1 MPSKRSKPVD
11 SSDPNSTER
20 HSTNKRLRLD
30 THALSE
36 KSTNNLLLRSSV
48 TSAASQE
55 KRSALEGDRIPITL
69 DDFPSGPDSPF
80 ETTFDKLRLSVIAT
94 LERLPIAQDHP
105 DLRKVGRLKT
115 SEDVSKLLSTR
126 GWWTPSLVNVFADSP
141 VATMSLS
148 SSVGSLNPPCA
159 LTERLF
165 RQGKFAH
172 LSSLCITGT
181 PLSHLELAHLRL
193 LPALASLNL
202 ASTNL
207 SPLHL
212 LHLVTHAASLRDL
225 NISSNPSITDDAR
238 VPLSALTALT
248 SLYLRDT
255 SITIPC
261 LRLLVYALP
270 LACRFITLPQGCLHY
285 LNTRSKRYCVD
296 IPIGYVQDP
305 RDVPNMTLS
314 NLKRNLELH
323 KAANGDIATGGT
335 KTEVA
340 ERLMGV
346 LCGRVADGRI
356 ARRVGRG

>member
-1 MPSKRSKPVD
+1 MSNKRSKPVD
-11 SSDPNSTER
+11 SSDPNSSER
-20 HSTNKRLRLD
+20 HSTNKRLCLD
-30 THALSE
+30 AHALSE
-36 KSTNNLLLRSSV
+36 KSKNSLLRSSV
-48 TSAASQE
+48 TSAGSQR
-55 KRSALEGDRIPITL
+55 KRGALEGDRIPSSL
-69 DDFPSGPDSPF
+69 DDFLSGPDSPF
-80 ETTFDKLRLSVIAT
+80 ESAFDKLRLSVITA
-94 LERLPIAQDHP
+94 LERLPVAQDHP

-115 SEDVSKLLSTR
+115 SEDISKLLSTR
-126 GWWTPSLVNVFADSP
+126 GWWIPTLIGNFADSP

-148 SSVGSLNPPCA
+148 SSVGSLNPSCS

-165 RQGKFAH
+165 RQGKFTH

-181 PLSHLELAHLRL
+181 PLSHLELTHLRL

-207 SPLHL
+207 STLHL
-212 LHLVTHAASLRDL
+212 LHLATHAASLQDL

-285 LNTRSKRYCVD
+285 LNTRSRRYCVD
-296 IPIGYVQDP
+296 IPVGYVQDP
-305 RDVPNMTLS
+305 RDVPNMTLG
-314 NLKRNLELH
+314 NLKKNLELH
-323 KAANGDIATGGT
+323 KAANRDIATGGT
-335 KTEVA
+335 KAEVV